1 MDNSI
6 DEILKIIKQYKSID
20 NEGLYKL
27 KIKTLI
33 IKCLN
38 YCHLEELPPQLYN
51 PVAENLVLSEG
62 TVNTQGAT
70 SLKVGDTSITYGD
83 NDIVNNAFLSLKSQL
98 NRYRRVGTIGAKND
112 RPII

>member
-1 MDNSI
+1 MENSI
-6 DEILKIIKQYKSID
+6 DEILKVVKQYKSID
-20 NEGLYKL
+20 DEALYEL

-51 PVAENLVLSEG
+51 PIAENLVLSDG
-62 TVNTQGAT
+62 AINTQGAT
-70 SLKVGDTSITYGD
+70 SLKVGDTAITYSD

-98 NRYRRVGTIGAKND
+98 NRYRRIGTIGGKND
-112 RPII
+112 KPII